1 MILKIET
8 ENGKLEEI
16 MKRLQETERTMYECY
31 CELCG
36 LEVHLKSASQ
46 KEDAD

>member
-16 MKRLQETERTMYECY
+16 MQRMQKAERTIYECY
-31 CELCG
+31 CELCD
-36 LEVHLKSASQ
+36 LEVHLKSAPD
-46 KEDAD
+46 KADAD